1 MFIYRLWRIA
11 VRDLRR
17 NKRRSALTMIAVMLG
32 LALVITLHGYEM
44 GAIEGAIEN
53 NIRVQTGH
61 VQVRAETYDEDKVS
75 LKWEDLLQEPQAVAA
90 QAKALPNVRDA
101 APVLWASG
109 ILNTVDESV
118 GLRVYGVEPLAET
131 MAPFRE
137 GLVAGEFLAPDD
149 RSGVL
154 VGRRLAETMGLAV
167 GDDVSLLVNTSGEQ
181 PDEAVF
187 EIRGLYDSGI
197 PGFDD
202 VTVFLPLAKAQ
213 AFVRVGDRASAVVVL
228 LDDQEGADAVAAGL
242 SGPGLEVLTWRDLNE
257 MMLTL
262 TESAMGVL
270 YLFYGI
276 VMAIVA
282 VVVANTLLMSVFE
295 RTREMGI
302 LASLGMKGRQI
313 MGMFLMESATLGLL
327 GVLLGVGLG
336 SLGVYYLVTVGIS
349 LSDMD
354 VSEFAG
360 TGASGFAIGTTLY
373 GTFAWGDTAVL
384 SVVCWIIMLLAS
396 LYPAWFATRK
406 EPIDALR
413 AL

>member
-1 MFIYRLWRIA
+1 MYRLWRIA

-32 LALVITLHGYEM
+32 LALVITLHSYEM
-44 GAIEGAIEN
+44 GAMETSIKN

-61 VQVRAETYDEDKVS
+61 VQVRAESYDEEKAS

-90 QAKALPNVRDA
+90 QAKGLPNVRDA
-101 APVLWASG
+101 APVLWGSG
-109 ILNTVDESV
+109 ILNTTDESV
-118 GLRVYGVEPLAET
+118 GLRIYGVDPLAET
-131 MAPFRE
+131 MLPFRE
-137 GLVAGEFLAPDD
+137 GLVAGGWLAPED

-154 VGRRLAETMGLAV
+154 LSQRLAETMGLAV
-167 GDDVSLLVNTSGEQ
+167 GDGISLLVNTSGEQ

-202 VTVFLPLAKAQ
+202 VTVFMPLAKAQ
-213 AFVRVGDRASAVVVL
+213 AFMRVGDRASAVVAVL
-228 LDDQEGADAVAAGL
+228 EDQEGADAVAAAL
-242 SGPGLEVLTWRDLNE
+242 SAPGLEVLTWRDLNE

-262 TESAMGVL
+262 TESAMGIL

-327 GVLLGVGLG
+327 GILLGVGLG
-336 SLGVYYLVTVGIS
+336 SLGAYYLVNVGIS
-349 LSDMD
+349 LGDLDMSDI
-354 VSEFAG
+354 AG
-360 TGASGFAIGTTLY
+360 TGSSGFALGNTLY
-373 GTFAWGDTAVL
+373 GTYAWGDTVML
-384 SVVCWIIMLLAS
+384 SIVCLVIILVAS

-413 AL
+413 AF